1 MKVNLLTEKFTFA
14 ALLLL
19 AVFSFFPLNGNDTE
33 ASSKFDE
40 GYKLYNEREFR
51 SAAKCFSDSF
61 LLADSPVIRA
71 NSLKAQIGAYRMC
84 GLYYDEFQAIE
95 TLLEKYSEFADYKAM
110 VEREFEI
117 GDEFHRGRR
126 DPAFWSLRWIP
137 WLTGPD
143 HTEEIYTKALKR
155 SPFSAKAPAALLNLA
170 HWYEMEGK
178 TAKSLE
184 ALRTLLKNHPKS
196 KECKYGLLALGNG
209 LLEVARKGGD
219 GDGQITE
226 ESLSCFNEYNRLHPN
241 TPELNFAKRK
251 IAEARDVQAQKLF
264 DMAEYYRKSGRSEV
278 AARYLAKL
286 LQNFPDSRTAEK
298 AEKILSELDKTYLP
312 GDFPKRPADRLMPV
326 NAYLIPSGAENEL
339 ISPFDKGNHY
349 LLPVPD
355 LKADQVKTDGK

>member
-1 MKVNLLTEKFTFA
+1 MKVRLYRKKSVFAVVCLLTVFFLLPVSGTDSEA
-14 ALLLL
+14 A
-19 AVFSFFPLNGNDTE
+19 A
-33 ASSKFDE
+33 KFDE

-51 SAAKCFSDSF
+51 SAAKRFTDSF
-61 LLADSPVIRA
+61 ILADSPVIRA

-95 TLLEKYSEFADYKAM
+95 TLLEKYSEYADYKAM

-126 DPAFWSLRWIP
+126 DPAFWALRWIP
-137 WLTGPD
+137 WLTGAD

-155 SPFSAKAPAALLNLA
+155 SPFSPKAPAALLNLA

-178 TAKSLE
+178 TLKSLE
-184 ALRTLLKNHPKS
+184 TLRTLLKNHPKS
-196 KECKYGLLALGNG
+196 KECKFGLLALGNG

-226 ESLSCFNEYNRLHPN
+226 ESLSCFNEYKRLHPN

-286 LQNFPDSRTAEK
+286 VQNFPDSCPAEK
-298 AEKILSELDKTYLP
+298 AEKLLSELDKTYLP
-312 GDFPKRPADRLMPV
+312 GDFRKHPENRLMPV

-355 LKADQVKTDGK
+355 LKSDQNMTDRK